1 MRYNVNY
8 NRVISGTTKD
18 RQFGLKNGPTPS
30 GHELEKD
37 MLLCQATQEIESF
50 I

>member
-1 MRYNVNY
+1 MYTSS
-8 NRVISGTTKD
+8 SGTTND
-18 RQFGLKNGPTPS
+18 RQFALKNVATPS

-37 MLLCQATQEIESF
+37 LLLCQATQEIESF